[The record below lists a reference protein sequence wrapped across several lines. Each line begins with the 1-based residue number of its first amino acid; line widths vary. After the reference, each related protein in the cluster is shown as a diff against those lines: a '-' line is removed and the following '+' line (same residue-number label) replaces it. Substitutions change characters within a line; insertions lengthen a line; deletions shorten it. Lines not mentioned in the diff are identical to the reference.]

1 MTALLR
7 RIVQRLIRPLCRTGT
22 LPLTLARDA
31 ESEAWLGYE
40 SADPRMQGIPGPGA
54 NLRGLVEHLVLVE
67 SGAQANG
74 FLDGVERQQA
84 IVGDAGD
91 LQSKAIGAKVD
102 SGDNRRIGKIGH
114 DKT

>member
-40 SADPRMQGIPGPGA
+40 SADPRMQGIPGPAG
-54 NLRGLVEHLVLVE
+54 RG
-67 SGAQANG
+67 
-74 FLDGVERQQA
+74 
-84 IVGDAGD
+84 
-91 LQSKAIGAKVD
+91 
-102 SGDNRRIGKIGH
+102 
-114 DKT
+114 